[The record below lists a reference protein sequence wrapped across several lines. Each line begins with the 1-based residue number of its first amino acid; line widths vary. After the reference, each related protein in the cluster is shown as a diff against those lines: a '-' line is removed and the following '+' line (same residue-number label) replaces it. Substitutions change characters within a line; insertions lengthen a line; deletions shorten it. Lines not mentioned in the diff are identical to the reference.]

1 MILLLSPLAL
11 FFSLSCTIHNLHSV
25 YTELRGLLS
34 VSYSQTIKLLTVWL
48 IVPQFDLRGIRER
61 SAMSVSKVCWES
73 GLHVCALWHAFYWEF
88 VSFWMGGWAS
98 CQFVFAVVVE
108 QPQTHYKMIK
118 IWISYSKFLV
128 RVNRLPGWFICS
140 IRMFIVSFTCERET

>member
-1 MILLLSPLAL
+1 MTDHPDFLIHKILLVWRGILIQIWFFFSLPSLF
-11 FFSLSCTIHNLHSV
+11 FFSLSCPIHNLRSV

-34 VSYSQTIKLLTVWL
+34 ASYSQTIKLLTVWL

-108 QPQTHYKMIK
+108 EPETHYRN
-118 IWISYSKFLV
+118 YQDPDQL
-128 RVNRLPGWFICS
+128 
-140 IRMFIVSFTCERET
+140 